1 MKNVCGSVG
10 RAVVSNTGGLQFESS
25 HQQNLNRAFK
35 YRQMYRK
42 NENNKIEAGNI
53 LFKKLIVKK
62 RHLNDRLHFQFMNDA
77 NKRIFLKLG
86 HF

>member
-1 MKNVCGSVG
+1 
-10 RAVVSNTGGLQFESS
+10 
-25 HQQNLNRAFK
+25 
-35 YRQMYRK
+35 MYRK
-42 NENNKIEAGNI
+42 NENNKKEAGNI